1 MIHSDTKLDRFTLQ
15 KREMEIQQ
23 LLRQMKADKLHD
35 SPVYQK
41 LKQELSDLKNKLIQ
55 FQ

>member
-1 MIHSDTKLDRFTLQ
+1 MITSDAKPDRSALQ

-23 LLRQMKADKLHD
+23 LIRQMKSDQLHH

-41 LKQELSDLKNKLIQ
+41 LKQELTELKNKLIQ

>member
-1 MIHSDTKLDRFTLQ
+1 MIHSDTKPNRLTLE

-23 LLRQMKADKLHD
+23 LIRQMKSDQLHD

-41 LKQELSDLKNKLIQ
+41 LKQELTELKNKLIQ